1 MNIILIGGPGSG
13 KSTYA
18 EFITKEFGIDHIYP
32 GELLRKEK
40 EKGGEIAKRLSNL
53 GKGGFAPNDIVLD
66 LIKDAV
72 AKADKGFVFDGY
84 PRYMQQVKDLEKE
97 GIKID
102 KVVYLNVSPEEVIR
116 RLTKR
121 GRADDKPEI
130 IKNRIALYKK
140 ETGPVVEYYRNKPG
154 FIEVKAEGGEPKD
167 IAKKIIN
174 RLKGKTLS
182 EFKMYLNEGVY
193 DPGIFKAFFL
203 AGGPG
208 SGKTFVT
215 QSAFAGT
222 GLKVVNSDAAFER
235 GLKQANLSLKMPDE
249 EEYFRNIIRQRAK
262 TTASNI
268 LDTYVQGRLGLV
280 IDATGRDLPLVQRQV
295 GMLRNIGYDCYM
307 VFVNT
312 SLDVALERNKTRSRS
327 IPEYIVKKSWE
338 GVQANIGA
346 FQRVFSPNKMLIVD
360 NNRSEKELVSMVLSQ
375 ASKFIRSRLKT
386 KPENGIALS
395 WIKKELE
402 LKRKWDLKTL
412 Y

>member
-53 GKGGFAPNDIVLD
+53 
-66 LIKDAV
+66 
-72 AKADKGFVFDGY
+72 DKG
-84 PRYMQQVKDLEKE
+84 

-102 KVVYLNVSPEEVIR
+102 KIVYLNVSPEEVIR

-130 IKNRIALYKK
+130 IKNRIALDKK

-174 RLKGKTLS
+174 RLKGKTLN
-182 EFKMYLNEGVY
+182 EFRQYLNEGVY

-215 QSAFAGT
+215 QTAFAGT
-222 GLKVVNSDAAFER
+222 GLKVVNSDRAFER
-235 GLKQANLSLKMPDE
+235 GLRKANLSIKMPDE

-262 TTASNI
+262 TTTSNR
-268 LDTYVQGRLGLV
+268 LDQYIQGRLGLV
-280 IDATGRDLPLVQRQV
+280 IDATGRD
-295 GMLRNIGYDCYM
+295 
-307 VFVNT
+307 
-312 SLDVALERNKTRSRS
+312 
-327 IPEYIVKKSWE
+327 
-338 GVQANIGA
+338 
-346 FQRVFSPNKMLIVD
+346 
-360 NNRSEKELVSMVLSQ
+360 
-375 ASKFIRSRLKT
+375 
-386 KPENGIALS
+386 
-395 WIKKELE
+395 
-402 LKRKWDLKTL
+402 
-412 Y
+412 